1 MKVGDF
7 VHITRKEN
15 GAKSRMDPEDVA
27 LMQARIPHTGIVV
40 YIHPVGHWA
49 TVLCM
54 SDSGKAVHIDID
66 NRRQKT
72 TVYTFDWIRGGPANF
87 KKIIE
92 LKDDIVG
99 AVEVPS
105 LMERLGIKIKE
116 AQQ

>member
-54 SDSGKAVHIDID
+54 SDSGKAL
-66 NRRQKT
+66 
-72 TVYTFDWIRGGPANF
+72 YCETFRA
-87 KKIIE
+87 KE
-92 LKDDIVG
+92 LNVMRPPKDG
-99 AVEVPS
+99 RAMKEVLAWSAKGYGLIP
-105 LMERLGIKIKE
+105 LPTET
-116 AQQ
+116 Q

>member
-1 MKVGDF
+1 MTVGDF

-54 SDSGKAVHIDID
+54 SDSGKAL
-66 NRRQKT
+66 
-72 TVYTFDWIRGGPANF
+72 YCETFRA
-87 KKIIE
+87 KE
-92 LKDDIVG
+92 LNVMRPPKDG
-99 AVEVPS
+99 RAMKEVLAWNAKGYGSIP
-105 LMERLGIKIKE
+105 LPTET
-116 AQQ
+116 Q

>member
-15 GAKSRMDPEDVA
+15 GAKSRMNPEDVA

-54 SDSGKAVHIDID
+54 SDSGKALYCEM
-66 NRRQKT
+66 K
-72 TVYTFDWIRGGPANF
+72 
-87 KKIIE
+87 
-92 LKDDIVG
+92 
-99 AVEVPS
+99 EVLAWNAKGYGSIP
-105 LMERLGIKIKE
+105 LPTET
-116 AQQ
+116 Q

>member
-54 SDSGKAVHIDID
+54 SDSGKALYAKKKHFAHVVHQILG
-66 NRRQKT
+66 R
-72 TVYTFDWIRGGPANF
+72 FIR
-87 KKIIE
+87 
-92 LKDDIVG
+92 
-99 AVEVPS
+99 
-105 LMERLGIKIKE
+105 
-116 AQQ
+116 